1 MTMDEEKFLTHL
13 EAARNHFEKK
23 AYKNARMMY
32 FQALNHSNDQASKS
46 IIWAE
51 VSWVY
56 FYEKDYL
63 KAIESAE
70 NVLLQDKNYKAQ
82 DDLYRVQ
89 GYAYLGLGNHP
100 LAERFLQ
107 LSLEENDSD
116 EKQNFVTYELGKI
129 KFIQG
134 SYDLA
139 YPYFSKILD
148 FFRKTNKEYGWS
160 VLFYLGFITYYLQN
174 FTKSR
179 EYFEIILSED
189 APLTR
194 IASAKFGLAFLEF
207 QAKNYLSV
215 ISLCE
220 EILLNDENFFDK
232 ESIGFLTAAS
242 YHYLGRKDVF
252 NAYYSQLK
260 ESYPDGRYN
269 SDLDKLKNFDN

>member
-1 MTMDEEKFLTHL
+1 MNSSEEKFLTYI
-13 EAARNHFEKK
+13 EAARKHFEKK
-23 AYKNARMMY
+23 EYKNARMMY
-32 FQALNHSNDQASKS
+32 FQALNHSNDRNSKA
-46 IIWAE
+46 IVWAE

-56 FYEKDYL
+56 FYEKDYQ

-89 GYAYLGLGNHP
+89 GYAYLGLGNYP

-107 LSLEENDSD
+107 LSLEKNSSD
-116 EKQNFVTYELGKI
+116 EKQNFVIYELGKMH
-129 KFIQG
+129 FNQG

-139 YPYFSKILD
+139 YPHFSKILD
-148 FFRKTNKEYGWS
+148 FFRKTNHDYGWS

-179 EYFEIILSED
+179 EYFGIILSED

-194 IASAKFGLAFLEF
+194 IASAKFGFAFLEF
-207 QAKNYLSV
+207 QAKNYLNV
-215 ISLCE
+215 ITLCE
-220 EILLNDENFFDK
+220 EILVDDENFFDK
-232 ESIGFLTAAS
+232 ESVGFLTAAS
-242 YHYLGRKDVF
+242 YYYLGRKDIF
-252 NAYYSQLK
+252 NAYCSQMK

-269 SDLDKLKNFDN
+269 SDLDKLKNLNG